1 MSKKDKKEEKALF
14 IQRFMAFII
23 DILLVTIVAA
33 IISTPFVDV
42 DESDKLQKKT
52 MQIMEKFNSKKITAN
67 EYINE
72 YKDTYYKIQR
82 NNGLVSI
89 VTIFL
94 NVLYFVVFQLYNKGQ
109 TIGKKLMKIRVVSD
123 DGELF
128 ANQMIYRSLLSNFI
142 LMDLIC
148 FCLMLFSPKN
158 IFFFGSVIVEFIQ
171 YIIVFISVIM
181 IMRKN
186 DGRAIHDKLAHTTVV
201 RI

>member
-42 DESDKLQKKT
+42 DESDKLQKKS
-52 MQIMEKFNSKKITAN
+52 MQIMENFNSKKITTN

-109 TIGKKLMKIRVVSD
+109 TIGKKLMKIKVISD

-128 ANQMIYRSLLSNFI
+128 VNQMIYRSLLSNFI

-148 FCLMLFSPKN
+148 FGLMLFSPKN

-171 YIIVFISVIM
+171 YIIVLISAIM

>member
-128 ANQMIYRSLLSNFI
+128 VNQMIYRSLLSNFI

-148 FCLMLFSPKN
+148 FGLMLFSPKN